1 MISLHETEPIS
12 GLQPHISEMVWPPE
26 VLPLVA
32 VLVISGLYLW
42 GVRILQRRGDR
53 WPIGRSLAFVLGGQG
68 SILLVTQG
76 PLAYLDT
83 VLLWTHMVQHMIL
96 TMIAPIFLALGAP
109 VTLAL
114 RTLPLRPRK
123 ALLWLLNSLWV
134 KIVTFPLFAGLVF
147 VLNPWILYYT
157 GFYELTLTNPLL
169 HNLNHVHF
177 LIVGSLWIWSLIGID
192 PMPRMGYP
200 IRMLAV
206 FVTLPF
212 HAFLGMT
219 MMNQQQP
226 IAAHY
231 YEELARSWGP
241 TLLEDQQLAGG
252 LMWVSGDFIGLL
264 LFMVLMIQW
273 AKASDREAVR
283 VDRELDRQ
291 ESLAQQA
298 QAND

>member
-123 ALLWLLNSLWV
+123 ALLWLLNSLWA

-157 GFYELTLTNPLL
+157 GLYELTLTNPLL

-212 HAFLGMT
+212 HAFLGLT

>member
-1 MISLHETEPIS
+1 MLPMHSVEPIS
-12 GLQPHISEMVWPPE
+12 GGQPEFSEMLWPLE
-26 VLPLVA
+26 LLPLVA
-32 VLVISGLYLW
+32 VVTISALYLF
-42 GVRILQRRGDR
+42 GVRLLHKRGDR
-53 WPIGRSLAFVLGGQG
+53 WPVGRTIAFVVGGQG

-134 KIVTFPLFAGLVF
+134 KVITFPLFAGLVF

-157 GFYELTLTNPLL
+157 GLYELTLTNTYA
-169 HNLNHVHF
+169 HNLNHLHF
-177 LIVGSLWIWSLIGID
+177 LMVGSLWIWSLIGID

-212 HAFLGMT
+212 HAFLGLT

-231 YEELARSWGP
+231 YEELARTWGP
-241 TLLEDQQLAGG
+241 TLMEDQQLAGG
-252 LMWVSGDFIGLL
+252 LMWVSGDIIGLL

-273 AKASDREAVR
+273 AQASAREAVR
-283 VDRELDRQ
+283 IDRDLDRQ
-291 ESLAQQA
+291 ESLARPSQP
-298 QAND
+298 ND

>member
-12 GLQPHISEMVWPPE
+12 GLQPQVAEMVWPPE

-32 VLVISGLYLW
+32 VVVISGLYLW
-42 GVRILQRRGDR
+42 GVRTLQRRGDR
-53 WPIGRSLAFVLGGQG
+53 WPIGRTLAFVLGGQG

-96 TMIAPIFLALGAP
+96 TMVAPICLALGAP

-114 RTLPLRPRK
+114 RTLPSRLRK
-123 ALLWLLNSLWV
+123 ALLWLLNSLWA

-212 HAFLGMT
+212 HAFLGLT

-252 LMWVSGDFIGLL
+252 LMWVSGDVIGLL

>member
-1 MISLHETEPIS
+1 MISMHEAEPIS
-12 GLQPHISEMVWPPE
+12 ALQPHISEMFWPLE

-32 VLVISGLYLW
+32 VLAISGIYLW
-42 GVRILQRRGDR
+42 GVRRLKQRGDR
-53 WPIGRSLAFVLGGQG
+53 WPIGRTFAFVLGGQG
-68 SILLVTQG
+68 SILVVTQG

-83 VLLWTHMVQHMIL
+83 VLLWTHMAQHMIL

-114 RTLPLRPRK
+114 RTLPVRLRK
-123 ALLWLLNSLWV
+123 ALLWLLNSLWA

-157 GFYELTLTNPLL
+157 GFYELTLTNPIL

-177 LIVGSLWIWSLIGID
+177 LVVGSLWVWSLIGID

-212 HAFLGMT
+212 HAFLGLT

-226 IAAHY
+226 IAVHY

-273 AKASDREAVR
+273 SKASDREAVR

-291 ESLAQQA
+291 ESLAQQS

>member
-1 MISLHETEPIS
+1 MLPMHSVEPIS
-12 GLQPHISEMVWPPE
+12 GGQPEFSEMLWPLE
-26 VLPLVA
+26 LLPLVA
-32 VLVISGLYLW
+32 VVTISALYLF
-42 GVRILQRRGDR
+42 GVRLLHKRGDR
-53 WPIGRSLAFVLGGQG
+53 WPVGRTIAFVVGGQG

-123 ALLWLLNSLWV
+123 ALLWLLNSIWV
-134 KIVTFPLFAGLVF
+134 KVITFPLFAGLVF

-157 GFYELTLTNPLL
+157 GLYELTLTNTFA
-169 HNLNHVHF
+169 HNLNHLHF
-177 LIVGSLWIWSLIGID
+177 LMVGSLWIWSLIGID

-212 HAFLGMT
+212 HAFLGLT

-231 YEELARSWGP
+231 YEELARTWGP
-241 TLLEDQQLAGG
+241 TLMEDQQLAGG
-252 LMWVSGDFIGLL
+252 LMWVSGDIIGLL

-273 AKASDREAVR
+273 AKASAREAVR
-283 VDRELDRQ
+283 IDRDLDRQ
-291 ESLAQQA
+291 ESLARPPEP
-298 QAND
+298 ND